1 MPFDNGTLCRA
12 QLSKPGPSGM
22 GIGICFAKATESVD
36 AAEKLPVQVTEE
48 MIRNAVRD
56 APLLSQQSGGV
67 SLPRVQEFVDR
78 LRAGEVAPAIK
89 VDGKM
94 IVEGNHRYIAARI
107 LGQEPAIQQWLGGR
121 PENQIPWSELKIDPK
136 SW

>member
-1 MPFDNGTLCRA
+1 MHRNPMLFDSGTLCRA
-12 QLSKPGPSGM
+12 QSSRPGPSGL
-22 GIGICFAKATESVD
+22 GIRICFVKAAESLD
-36 AAEKLPVQVTEE
+36 AAEQLRVQVTEE
-48 MIRNAVRD
+48 MIRNAMKD
-56 APLLSQQSGGV
+56 ASLLSQQVAGI

-107 LGQEPAIQQWLGGR
+107 LGQEPAIQ
-121 PENQIPWSELKIDPK
+121 
-136 SW
+136 